1 MLDQGKRPTN
11 PMPASLVSLVAA
23 DNAIGHPLP
32 PPPDRPGG
40 TAGDNGSSKACANA
54 AFGGAR
60 VTVGTIVGLIAS
72 DCGTEEIL
80 RDYRYIDADD
90 IQASL
95 FQAGWRSEEGD
106 VPRGSA

>member
-1 MLDQGKRPTN
+1 
-11 PMPASLVSLVAA
+11 MPASLVSLVAA